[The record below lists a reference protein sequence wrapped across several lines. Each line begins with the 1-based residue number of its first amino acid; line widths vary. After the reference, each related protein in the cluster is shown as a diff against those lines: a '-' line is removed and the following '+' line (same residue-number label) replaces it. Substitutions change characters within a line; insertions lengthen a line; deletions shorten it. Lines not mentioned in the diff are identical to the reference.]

1 MSLWINMISIVDVY
15 NIYKGESK
23 RYECI
28 LRYKELVCVKLKIIR
43 YILIFWVERNIVKK
57 F

>member
-43 YILIFWVERNIVKK
+43 YILIF
-57 F
+57 